1 MVDHY
6 LVAKIEYIPSFEEKI
21 ESSDEDFS
29 LFDKET
35 YVIAIDLSGLEKI
48 HIWPPSPIIEE
59 SAIKKFDQNN
69 TIETYSWSSQ
79 TTQSSSKSFI
89 RDVDITM
96 PGIFWNKFWSH
107 GRQLR
112 LGWADDL

>member
-1 MVDHY
+1 MNDPFIYSDTAAASELQNIGVNSLTHSMVDHY

-69 TIETYSWSSQ
+69 TIETYS
-79 TTQSSSKSFI
+79 
-89 RDVDITM
+89 
-96 PGIFWNKFWSH
+96 
-107 GRQLR
+107 
-112 LGWADDL
+112 